1 MADSQIRVRFAT
13 TGLKQMRDD
22 LKAAGQEGS
31 EACRKIGDNL
41 KNPNKAL
48 GMTVSEL
55 ELIRTAGQA
64 AGREM
69 ETWFRKVDGIVT
81 RLNPN
86 MAALKSRVVLGNQTD
101 LQSKINAATGVTG
114 TTYSA
119 SSASAVFLEQE
130 KRAQALREALNPTIV
145 AERTFSASV
154 AEATELLSAGAI
166 NEAEHTT
173 AIAAARAEFTK
184 AEKAARGLA
193 GGVGLTRVEMM
204 ELEHSVRAV
213 GDSLASGQNPLRALA
228 MEGGRV
234 AQVVGENPGGAATAM
249 KAFGAMIFSPIGA
262 LVGLGAAALG
272 AGAFIGKL
280 KENIKEAGG
289 QAEDLERT
297 AAKVGVTVEKLQALR
312 YAAQQLDVEPK
323 SVDSTLTSLN
333 RALGVA
339 QNGGRGSQLVQ
350 EGFKMAG
357 IDPATLGQYH
367 DAAEI
372 LPKVAD
378 GFRNAGDAAQ
388 RAAIARYLRLE
399 PDSIPLLLQGGDALN
414 RLQQSARDLGIVL
427 DASVVKSMAES
438 NVKLREA
445 NQIIGAETTN
455 ALVGLDEKLASSMV
469 KLALFAKHVGD
480 WTAQV
485 RGLITAGEQAGN
497 VQPPSIKPGL
507 AQMPG
512 GWMGR
517 GLAGAGYVLGTAWDS
532 VTGERRSPHRATS
545 AASGTATAPTG
556 PTPEQL
562 QDQATA
568 LSKLDDLQARLLT
581 HTTHRR
587 DVEKD
592 IAKIEELQGKAL
604 DPKLKAQLLAAGS
617 KEDAAPGQ
625 RKDDAAARKAAAEAE
640 RAASAEREWTSAR
653 AEALKVDHNLTDAE
667 NKLTEL
673 RNRGARI
680 KPADAQAYLDT
691 AAAKD
696 AGDLLKRQNDAA
708 KSDREWAQALS
719 GVTKES
725 ENLDHAQELIAKRT
739 QENKKPTEDEI
750 ARLVAFAK
758 AADRAAEASKA
769 LDGAKSAVKDASEN
783 VMGSLPEPK
792 TAAGRYDPTAAT
804 QQWENARGAIYAEAE
819 QRIRAAHAASV
830 ATNGET
836 ELEAASK
843 TAAEI
848 AGLDAAY
855 ALQSAQETLAIRK
868 KAADDGTR
876 YNEEQ
881 EAAFNS
887 RIAST
892 AGDFGSAIMRLASG
906 GQAGNVGRDLAK
918 QILEQILQTL
928 VSDPLV
934 ALIKQELQQVMSPQV
949 AGGGGPLGL
958 LSTGLR
964 TLFGAPGGGLTMP
977 NGLSFDAAAPL
988 SLTQAGA
995 IGDLSTLVP
1004 DVTIALPGHA
1014 AGTNSTADGLHW
1026 VGEYGP
1032 ELRWQSGMSIKS
1044 AADSSDWIRNM
1055 QNQAFGAG
1063 AQAGIGSSGGMTL
1076 HYSPVTH
1083 IDATGADPAQ
1093 LQRTQDSMHRWQKS
1107 EPARVAAYLKV
1118 AKLR

>member
-1 MADSQIRVRFAT
+1 MADSQIRVRFGT

-22 LKAAGQEGS
+22 LRAAGQEGT
-31 EACRKIGDNL
+31 ETFRKIEDGIA
-41 KNPNKAL
+41 KPNKAMGMFL
-48 GMTVSEL
+48 GEL
-55 ELIRTAGQA
+55 EMIRTAGQA
-64 AGREM
+64 AGRET
-69 ETWFRKVDGIVT
+69 EAAFRKIDSIVT

-86 MAALKSRVVLGNQTD
+86 MSGLKSRVALGDQTD
-101 LQSKINAATGVTG
+101 LQSRINAATGVTG

-130 KRAQALREALNPTIV
+130 KRAQALREALNPTIA

-154 AEATELLSAGAI
+154 AEASELLSAGAI
-166 NEAEHTT
+166 NEAEHT
-173 AIAAARAEFTK
+173 AAVAAARAEFTK

-193 GGVGLTRVEMM
+193 GGAALTRVEMM
-204 ELEHSVRAV
+204 ELEHSVRAI
-213 GDSLASGQNPLRALA
+213 GDSLASGQNPLRAFA

-297 AAKVGVTVEKLQALR
+297 AAKVGVSVEKLQALR

-372 LPKVAD
+372 LPRVAD

-399 PDSIPLLLQGGDALN
+399 PDSIPLLLQGGEALD
-414 RLQQSARDLGIVL
+414 RLQQSAKDLGLVL
-427 DASVVKSMAES
+427 DASVVKSLAES
-438 NVKLREA
+438 NVQLREA

-455 ALVGLDEKLASSMV
+455 ALAGLDTKLASSML
-469 KLALFAKHVGD
+469 KLAQYTNQLRGWTGAIRESIAQDEQSVGAAVG
-480 WTAQV
+480 TV
-485 RGLITAGEQAGN
+485 RQAGN
-497 VQPPSIKPGL
+497 GL
-507 AQMPG
+507 AAF
-512 GWMGR
+512 
-517 GLAGAGYVLGTAWDS
+517 LAGIPGMQPLAAVAKLGTSWLA
-532 VTGERRSPHRATS
+532 PRAS
-545 AASGTATAPTG
+545 ASSARAARTDAAGSATG
-556 PTPEQL
+556 PTPDQL
-562 QDQATA
+562 KDQASA

-592 IAKIEELQGKAL
+592 IVKIEELQGKAL
-604 DPKLKAQLLAAGS
+604 DPKMKAQLLAAAS

-640 RAASAEREWTSAR
+640 HAASAEREWTAAR
-653 AEALKVDHNLTDAE
+653 MEALKVDHNLTDAE
-667 NKLTEL
+667 NKLTDL

-680 KPADAQAYLDT
+680 KPADAQAYLD
-691 AAAKD
+691 AAASKD
-696 AGDLLKRQNDAA
+696 AGDLLKRQNEAA

-719 GVTKES
+719 GVTRES
-725 ENLDHAQELIAKRT
+725 ENLDRAQELIARRT
-739 QENKKPTEDEI
+739 QENKKPTEDEV

-769 LDGAKSAVKDASEN
+769 LDAAKSAVKDASEN

-792 TAAGRYDPTAAT
+792 TPTGRYDPTAAT
-804 QQWENARGAIYAEAE
+804 QQWENARVAIYAEAE

-855 ALQSAQETLAIRK
+855 ALQSAQETLTIRK
-868 KAADDGTR
+868 KAADDGIR

-892 AGDFGSAIMRLASG
+892 AGDFGSAIMKLAG
-906 GQAGNVGRDLAK
+906 GASVGNVGRDLAK

-934 ALIKQELQQVMSPQV
+934 ALIKQELQALTSPQA
-949 AGGGGPLGL
+949 AGQGGVGGL

-964 TLFGAPGGGLTMP
+964 TLFGATGIGPINATPMLASAFPSLANLSTPAALT
-977 NGLSFDAAAPL
+977 GLSSA
-988 SLTQAGA
+988 
-995 IGDLSTLVP
+995 VP
-1004 DVTIALPGHA
+1004 DISITPPGFA
-1014 AGTNSTADGLHW
+1014 SGTNGTPDGLHW

-1032 ELRWQSGMSIKS
+1032 ELRWQGGMSIKS
-1044 AADSSDWIRNM
+1044 AAESSDWIRNM
-1055 QNQAFGAG
+1055 QNHAFGVGAG
-1063 AQAGIGSSGGMTL
+1063 AASSGGMTL
-1076 HYSPVTH
+1076 HYSPMTH

-1093 LQRTQDSMHRWQKS
+1093 LKRTQDVMTSWQRQ
-1107 EPARVAAYLKV
+1107 EPQRVAAYLKA
-1118 AKLR
+1118 AKLK